1 MMETLLNYLESLA
14 PDTPRNV
21 QYIEGGVATA
31 LVALSLVAGWSL
43 SKLIGPRLRQIWET
57 RAGYESELAG
67 RRIRDM
73 TRRATTFIL
82 CGFFLAIWP
91 WHLIPQVVFSL
102 TIAITV
108 GLFSNDLIRGVRMP
122 DWLGS
127 VIGLAMF
134 VSIASGL
141 VGGITP
147 ITEAMDRVGV
157 DVGSNRISLLKIVTV
172 AMTAVILLAVAR
184 VLMKLV
190 GHVIGNSELDGAQ
203 KVLGQKLATVAIL
216 AAAFMLGLDVL
227 GIDLTALAVF
237 SGAFGLAI
245 GFGMQ
250 KTIGN
255 LIAGIILLMD
265 RSIKPGDVIAVGDS
279 FGWVNKIGVRAVSV
293 LTREGKEHL
302 IPNEDLMTR
311 EVENWSYSNKNVR
324 ISIPVGVSYNS
335 DMDHVIALMKQAC
348 VDVPR
353 VLNHP
358 KPVVWMLEF
367 GDNSVNFEIR
377 CWINDPQSGVGNFK
391 AAVLKRVW
399 DLFKEHNVEIP
410 FPQRDVHVKSIAEPG
425 LKADP
430 ETGTDTGPD
439 TGPDTGAA
447 ESKTA

>member
-1 MMETLLNYLESLA
+1 MFDNLITQIEALA

-21 QYIEGGVATA
+21 QYLEGGIAAVLVILA
-31 LVALSLVAGWSL
+31 LLAGWYI
-43 SKLIGPRLRQIWET
+43 SKYVGPKLRHIWEA

-82 CGFFLAIWP
+82 CGIFMVSYD
-91 WHLIPQVVFSL
+91 WHLIAQVVFAM
-102 TIAITV
+102 TIAISM
-108 GLFSNDLIRGVRMP
+108 GLFTNDLIRGVTMP

-127 VIGLAMF
+127 IMGLTVFGA
-134 VSIASGL
+134 VALGL
-141 VGGITP
+141 VGNVDRITV
-147 ITEAMDRVGV
+147 ALDRVGL
-157 DVGSNRISLLKIVTV
+157 DIGTNRISLLWVVTI

-184 VLMKLV
+184 VSMKLAN
-190 GHVIGNSELDGAQ
+190 HVINNSQLDGAQ
-203 KVLGQKLATVAIL
+203 KVLGQKLSTVTIL
-216 AAAFMLGLDVL
+216 GAAFVFGLDVV

-311 EVENWSYSNKNVR
+311 EVENWSYSNRNVR
-324 ISIPVGVSYNS
+324 ISIPVGVSYNT
-335 DMDHVIALMKQAC
+335 DMDHAIELMKQAC

-353 VLNHP
+353 VLKHP

-399 DLFKEHNVEIP
+399 DLFKEHEIEIP
-410 FPQRDVHVKSIAEPG
+410 FPQRDIYIKTMPAAQEMVEAQPQPERKP
-425 LKADP
+425 KAQ
-430 ETGTDTGPD
+430 
-439 TGPDTGAA
+439 A
-447 ESKTA
+447 KT

>member
-1 MMETLLNYLESLA
+1 MIDNAFKYLETLT
-14 PDTPRNV
+14 PGTPRNV
-21 QYIEGGVATA
+21 QYIEGTVAVGLVILA
-31 LVALSLVAGWSL
+31 LTAGWYL
-43 SKLIGPRLRQIWET
+43 SKYIGPKLRHLWEA

-82 CGFFLAIWP
+82 CGIFLAFYP
-91 WHLIPQVVFSL
+91 WHLIAQVVFSL

-108 GLFSNDLIRGVRMP
+108 GLFANDLIRGVRMP
-122 DWLGS
+122 DWLGT
-127 VIGLAMF
+127 VIGLALF
-134 VSIASGL
+134 VSIGSGL
-141 VGGITP
+141 VGGIEP
-147 ITEAMDRVGV
+147 ITEALDKVGFTL
-157 DVGSNRISLLKIVTV
+157 GSRRISLLWIVTL
-172 AMTAVILLAVAR
+172 AMTAVIMLAVAR
-184 VLMKLV
+184 VLMRLV
-190 GHVIGNSELDGAQ
+190 TYVIGNSELDGAQ

-216 AAAFMLGLDVL
+216 GGAFVLGLDIV

-237 SGAFGLAI
+237 SGAFGLAV

-311 EVENWSYSNKNVR
+311 EVENWSYSNPNVR
-324 ISIPVGVSYNS
+324 ISIPVGVSYDT
-335 DMDHVIALMKQAC
+335 DMDHAIDLMKQAC

-353 VLNHP
+353 VLKHP

-367 GDNSVNFEIR
+367 GDSSVNFEIR
-377 CWINDPQSGVGNFK
+377 CWIKDPQSGVGNFK
-391 AAVLKRVW
+391 AAILKRVW
-399 DLFKEHNVEIP
+399 DLFKEHNIEIP
-410 FPQRDVHVKSIAEPG
+410 FPQRDIHIKSLP
-425 LKADP
+425 KA
-430 ETGTDTGPD
+430 GTFTLEAGSKHSIDS
-439 TGPDTGAA
+439 A
-447 ESKTA
+447 ESESTE

>member
-1 MMETLLNYLESLA
+1 MMKNMLEYIDSFA
-14 PDTPRNV
+14 PDTPIV
-21 QYIEGGVATA
+21 QQYVEGGVATVLVVLA
-31 LVALSLVAGWSL
+31 LTAGWFL
-43 SKLIGPRLRQIWET
+43 SKYVGPKLRHIWET

-73 TRRATTFIL
+73 TRRATIFIL
-82 CGFFLAIWP
+82 CGFFFGIWE
-91 WHLIPQVVFSL
+91 WSLIAQVVFAV
-102 TIAITV
+102 TIGASM
-108 GLFSNDLIRGVRMP
+108 GLFTNDLIRGVRMP
-122 DWLGS
+122 DWLGTVMGLTVFGS
-127 VIGLAMF
+127 VAL
-134 VSIASGL
+134 GL
-141 VGGITP
+141 VGNIERFT
-147 ITEAMDRVGV
+147 TAMSRVGI
-157 DVGSNRISLLKIVTV
+157 DVGTNRISLLVVVTTI
-172 AMTAVILLAVAR
+172 MTAVILLAVAR
-184 VLMKLV
+184 VLMKV
-190 GHVIGNSELDGAQ
+190 VSHVIANSELDGAQ

-216 AAAFMLGLDVL
+216 AAAFVLGLDVL

-265 RSIKPGDVIAVGDS
+265 RSIKPGDVIAVGDK

-302 IPNEDLMTR
+302 IPNENLMTQ

-324 ISIPVGVSYNS
+324 ISIPVGVSYDT
-335 DMDHVIALMKQAC
+335 DMDQAIELMKKAC

-353 VLNHP
+353 VLDHP

-367 GDNSVNFEIR
+367 GDSSVNFEIR

-399 DLFKEHNVEIP
+399 DLFKEHGVEIP
-410 FPQRDVHVKSIAEPG
+410 YPQRDVHIRTVPKGINVDGIAPSI
-425 LKADP
+425 
-430 ETGTDTGPD
+430 TD
-439 TGPDTGAA
+439 
-447 ESKTA
+447 

>member
-1 MMETLLNYLESLA
+1 MIDQALKYLEMLA

-21 QYIEGGVATA
+21 QYIEGVVAA
-31 LVALSLVAGWSL
+31 GLVAIALTLGWYL
-43 SKLIGPRLRQIWET
+43 SKYIGPKLRHLWEA

-82 CGFFLAIWP
+82 CGIFLAFYP
-91 WHLIPQVVFSL
+91 WHLIAQVVFSL

-108 GLFSNDLIRGVRMP
+108 GLFANDLIRGVRMP
-122 DWLGS
+122 NWLGTT
-127 VIGLAMF
+127 IGLALF
-134 VSIASGL
+134 VSIGSGL
-141 VGGITP
+141 VGGIEP
-147 ITEAMDRVGV
+147 ITLALDKVGFGI
-157 DVGSNRISLLKIVTV
+157 GSRRISLLWIVTL

-190 GHVIGNSELDGAQ
+190 AYIISNSELDGAQ

-216 AAAFMLGLDVL
+216 AGAFVLGLDVV

-265 RSIKPGDVIAVGDS
+265 RSIKPGDVIAVGNTY
-279 FGWVNKIGVRAVSV
+279 GWVNKIGVRAVSV

-311 EVENWSYSNKNVR
+311 EVENWSYSSPNVR
-324 ISIPVGVSYNS
+324 ISIPVGVSYNT
-335 DMDHVIALMKQAC
+335 DMDQAIDLMKQAC

-377 CWINDPQSGVGNFK
+377 CWIKDPQSGVGNFK
-391 AAVLKRVW
+391 AAILKRVW
-399 DLFKEHNVEIP
+399 DLFKEHAVEIP
-410 FPQRDVHVKSIAEPG
+410 FPQRDVHIKSLPQG
-425 LKADP
+425 
-430 ETGTDTGPD
+430 GTVTLEAGSKPL
-439 TGPDTGAA
+439 AA
-447 ESKTA
+447 PTESSAGD

>member
-1 MMETLLNYLESLA
+1 MMQDILGYIESLA

-21 QYIEGGVATA
+21 QYIESAVAVS
-31 LVALSLVAGWSL
+31 LVALALLSGWFL
-43 SKLIGPRLRQIWET
+43 SKYIGPKLRHIWET
-57 RAGYESELAG
+57 RAGYESDLAG

-82 CGFFLAIWP
+82 SGFFLSIWD
-91 WHLIPQVVFSL
+91 WQLIPQVVFAL
-102 TIAITV
+102 TIAITM
-108 GLFSNDLIRGVRMP
+108 GLFTNDLIRGVRMP
-122 DWLGS
+122 DWLGT
-127 VIGLAMF
+127 VMGLTVFITA
-134 VSIASGL
+134 ALGL
-141 VGGITP
+141 VGNIDRIT
-147 ITEAMDRVGV
+147 IALERVGL
-157 DVGSNRISLLKIVTV
+157 DVGTNRISLLAVVTTI
-172 AMTAVILLAVAR
+172 MTAVILLAIAR
-184 VLMKLV
+184 VLLKLV
-190 GHVIGNSELDGAQ
+190 GHVIANSQLDGAQ

-216 AAAFMLGLDVL
+216 GAAFILGLDVL

-302 IPNEDLMTR
+302 IPNENLMTQ

-324 ISIPVGVSYNS
+324 ISIPVGVSYDS
-335 DMDHVIALMKQAC
+335 DMDQVIELMKQAC

-377 CWINDPQSGVGNFK
+377 CWIKDPESGVGNFK

-399 DLFKEHNVEIP
+399 DLFKEHDVEIP
-410 FPQRDVHVKSIAEPG
+410 FPQRDVHIKSLPDKGTVKLSAE
-425 LKADP
+425 
-430 ETGTDTGPD
+430 
-439 TGPDTGAA
+439 
-447 ESKTA
+447 

>member
-1 MMETLLNYLESLA
+1 MMQKILGYIESLA

-21 QYIEGGVATA
+21 QYIESAVAAGLVTLA
-31 LVALSLVAGWSL
+31 LLAGWSL
-43 SKLIGPRLRQIWET
+43 SKYIGPKLRHIWET
-57 RAGYESELAG
+57 RAGYESDLAG

-82 CGFFLAIWP
+82 CGLFLAIWD
-91 WHLIPQVVFSL
+91 WQLIPQVVFAL
-102 TIAITV
+102 TIAITM
-108 GLFSNDLIRGVRMP
+108 GLFTNDLIRGVRMP
-122 DWLGS
+122 DSLGT
-127 VIGLAMF
+127 VMGLTVFISA
-134 VSIASGL
+134 ALGL
-141 VGGITP
+141 VGNIDRIT
-147 ITEAMDRVGV
+147 IALERVGI
-157 DVGSNRISLLKIVTV
+157 DVGTHRISLLAVVTTI
-172 AMTAVILLAVAR
+172 MTAVILLAVAR
-184 VLMKLV
+184 VLMKLIS
-190 GHVIGNSELDGAQ
+190 HVIANSQLDGAQ

-216 AAAFMLGLDVL
+216 AAAFILGLDVL

-237 SGAFGLAI
+237 SGAFGLAV

-302 IPNEDLMTR
+302 IPNENLMTQ

-324 ISIPVGVSYNS
+324 ISIPVGVSYDS
-335 DMDHVIALMKQAC
+335 DMDQVIDLMKQAC

-377 CWINDPQSGVGNFK
+377 CWIKDPESGVGNFK

-399 DLFKEHNVEIP
+399 DLFKEHGVEIP
-410 FPQRDVHVKSIAEPG
+410 FPQRDVHIKSLPAKGEVR
-425 LKADP
+425 LSAD
-430 ETGTDTGPD
+430 
-439 TGPDTGAA
+439 
-447 ESKTA
+447 

>member
-1 MMETLLNYLESLA
+1 MIDNAFSYIEALT

-21 QYIEGGVATA
+21 QYIEGAVAAGLVMLA
-31 LVALSLVAGWSL
+31 LTAGWYL
-43 SKLIGPRLRQIWET
+43 SKYIGPKLRHLWEA

-82 CGFFLAIWP
+82 CGIFLAFYP
-91 WHLIPQVVFSL
+91 WHLIAQVVFSL

-108 GLFSNDLIRGVRMP
+108 GLFANDLIRGVRMP
-122 DWLGS
+122 DWLGTI
-127 VIGLAMF
+127 IGLALF
-134 VSIASGL
+134 VSIGSGL
-141 VGGITP
+141 VGGIEP
-147 ITEAMDRVGV
+147 ITLALDKVGFGI
-157 DVGSNRISLLKIVTV
+157 GSRRISLLWIVTL

-190 GHVIGNSELDGAQ
+190 AYIIGNSELDAAQ

-216 AAAFMLGLDVL
+216 AGAFVLGLDVV

-265 RSIKPGDVIAVGDS
+265 RSIKPGDVIAVGDTY
-279 FGWVNKIGVRAVSV
+279 GWVNKIGVRAVSV
-293 LTREGKEHL
+293 LTRAGKEHL

-311 EVENWSYSNKNVR
+311 EVENWSYSSPNIR
-324 ISIPVGVSYNS
+324 ISIPVGVSYNT
-335 DMDHVIALMKQAC
+335 DMDQAIDLMKQAC

-367 GDNSVNFEIR
+367 GDSSVNFEIR
-377 CWINDPQSGVGNFK
+377 CWIKDPQSGVGNFR
-391 AAVLKRVW
+391 AAILKRVW
-399 DLFKEHNVEIP
+399 DLFKEHGVEIP
-410 FPQRDVHVKSIAEPG
+410 FPQRDVHIKS
-425 LKADP
+425 LP
-430 ETGTDTGPD
+430 EGGTVTLE
-439 TGPDTGAA
+439 AA
-447 ESKTA
+447 PQPVTAPTESTAKD

>member
-1 MMETLLNYLESLA
+1 MIDQVLQYLESLA
-14 PDTPRNV
+14 PDTPRNI
-21 QYIEGGVATA
+21 QYIEGIVAVGLAAMALTA
-31 LVALSLVAGWSL
+31 GSYL
-43 SKLIGPRLRQIWET
+43 SKYIGPKLRHLWEA

-73 TRRATTFIL
+73 TSRATTFIL
-82 CGFFLAIWP
+82 CGIFLAAYP
-91 WHLIPQVVFSL
+91 WHLIAHVVFSL

-108 GLFSNDLIRGVRMP
+108 GLFANDLIRGVRMP
-122 DWLGS
+122 DWLGTA
-127 VIGLAMF
+127 IGLALF
-134 VSIASGL
+134 ITIGSGL
-141 VGGITP
+141 VGGIAP
-147 ITEAMDRVGV
+147 IAEAMERVGF
-157 DVGSNRISLLKIVTV
+157 DLGSRRISLWWIVTV
-172 AMTAVILLAVAR
+172 AVTAVMLFAVAR
-184 VLMKLV
+184 ALMKV
-190 GHVIGNSELDGAQ
+190 VSHIIGNSQLDGAQ
-203 KVLGQKLATVAIL
+203 KVLGQKLAIVAIF
-216 AAAFMLGLDVL
+216 AAAFVLGLDIL

-311 EVENWSYSNKNVR
+311 EVENWSYSNPNVR
-324 ISIPVGVSYNS
+324 ISIPVGVSYNT
-335 DMDHVIALMKQAC
+335 DMDQAIDLMKQAC

-377 CWINDPQSGVGNFK
+377 CWIKDPQSGVGNFK
-391 AAVLKRVW
+391 AAILKRVW
-399 DLFKEHNVEIP
+399 DLFKEHGVEIP
-410 FPQRDVHVKSIAEPG
+410 FPQRDVHIKSLPEGGTVTLEAGPKPAIATPDS
-425 LKADP
+425 ATP
-430 ETGTDTGPD
+430 E
-439 TGPDTGAA
+439 
-447 ESKTA
+447 

>member
-1 MMETLLNYLESLA
+1 MIDNALRQLELFA
-14 PDTPRNV
+14 PDTPRSV
-21 QYIEGGVATA
+21 QYVEGGVAVVLVTLA
-31 LVALSLVAGWSL
+31 LAAGWLL
-43 SKLIGPRLRQIWET
+43 SRQLSPWLRRMWED

-73 TRRATTFIL
+73 VRRLATFTL
-82 CGFFLAIWP
+82 CALFLFFYEWS
-91 WHLIPQVVFSL
+91 LIAQVVLSL

-108 GLFSNDLIRGVRMP
+108 GLFANDLIRGVRMP
-122 DWLGS
+122 DWIGTLAGLALS
-127 VIGLAMF
+127 VAIGLA
-134 VSIASGL
+134 L
-141 VGGITP
+141 VGNIQRLTV
-147 ITEAMDRVGV
+147 AMDRVGF
-157 DVGSNRISLLKIVTV
+157 DVGSNRVSLLNVVVI
-172 AMTAVILLAVAR
+172 ALTAVILFAVAR
-184 VLMKLV
+184 LLMRV
-190 GHVIGNSELDGAQ
+190 VSHIIENSELDGAQ

-216 AAAFMLGLDVL
+216 AAAFFLGLDVL

-324 ISIPVGVSYNS
+324 ISIPVGVSYSS
-335 DMDHVIALMKQAC
+335 DMDEVMALLHKAC
-348 VDVPR
+348 DDVPR
-353 VLNHP
+353 VLTHP
-358 KPVVWMLEF
+358 KPVVWMTEF

-377 CWINDPQSGVGNFK
+377 CWINDPQGGVGNFK
-391 AAVLKRVW
+391 AAVTKRVW
-399 DLFKEHNVEIP
+399 DLFKENEIEIP
-410 FPQRDVHVKSIAEPG
+410 FPQRDVHIRTVGGEVP
-425 LKADP
+425 ADGRLP
-430 ETGTDTGPD
+430 LDLGDGPRR
-439 TGPDTGAA
+439 
-447 ESKTA
+447 

>member
-1 MMETLLNYLESLA
+1 MMDKAFKYLETLA
-14 PDTPRNV
+14 PETPRNV
-21 QYIEGGVATA
+21 QYTEGVVAAGLVMLA
-31 LVALSLVAGWSL
+31 LTAGWYL
-43 SKLIGPRLRQIWET
+43 SKYLGPKLRHLWEA

-82 CGFFLAIWP
+82 CGIFLSFYP
-91 WHLIPQVVFSL
+91 WHLIAQVVFSL

-108 GLFSNDLIRGVRMP
+108 GLFANDLIRGVRMP
-122 DWLGS
+122 DWLGTF
-127 VIGLAMF
+127 IGLALF
-134 VSIASGL
+134 VSIGSGL
-141 VGGITP
+141 VGGIGP
-147 ITEAMDRVGV
+147 ITEAMDKVGFSL
-157 DVGSNRISLLKIVTV
+157 GTRRISLLWIVTL
-172 AMTAVILLAVAR
+172 AMTAVMMLAVAR

-190 GHVIGNSELDGAQ
+190 TYIIGNSELDGAQ
-203 KVLGQKLATVAIL
+203 KLLGQKLATVAIL
-216 AAAFMLGLDVL
+216 AGAFVLGLDVV

-265 RSIKPGDVIAVGDS
+265 RSIKPGDVIAVGDTY
-279 FGWVNKIGVRAVSV
+279 GWVNKIGVRAVSV

-311 EVENWSYSNKNVR
+311 EVENWSYSSPNVR
-324 ISIPVGVSYNS
+324 ISIPVGVSYNT
-335 DMDHVIALMKQAC
+335 DMDQAIDLMKQAC

-377 CWINDPQSGVGNFK
+377 CWIKDPQSGVGNFK
-391 AAVLKRVW
+391 AAILKRVW
-399 DLFKEHNVEIP
+399 DLFKEHGIEIP
-410 FPQRDVHVKSIAEPG
+410 FPQRDVHIRSLPKGGTITLEASSESTTSG
-425 LKADP
+425 SHSTK
-430 ETGTDTGPD
+430 TG
-439 TGPDTGAA
+439 
-447 ESKTA
+447 

>member
-1 MMETLLNYLESLA
+1 MIEGFLNQFEALA
-14 PDTPRNV
+14 PDTPSNV
-21 QYIEGGVATA
+21 QYIQGGIAAA
-31 LVALSLVAGWSL
+31 LVILSLVAGWYL
-43 SKLIGPRLRQIWET
+43 SKYVGPKLRHIWEA

-73 TRRATTFIL
+73 VRRATTFLL
-82 CGFFLAIWP
+82 CGIFLASYEWY
-91 WHLIPQVVFSL
+91 LIAQVVFAL
-102 TIAITV
+102 TIAITM
-108 GLFSNDLIRGVRMP
+108 GLFTNDLIRGVRMP

-127 VIGLAMF
+127 VMGLTVF
-134 VSIASGL
+134 VSVALGL
-141 VGGITP
+141 VGNIDRIT
-147 ITEAMDRVGV
+147 IAMERVGV
-157 DVGSNRISLLKIVTV
+157 DIGDNRISLLWVVTV

-184 VLMKLV
+184 VAMKLINY
-190 GHVIGNSELDGAQ
+190 VIGNSELDGAQ

-216 AAAFMLGLDVL
+216 AGVFVLGLDVL

-324 ISIPVGVSYNS
+324 ISIPVGVSYNT
-335 DMDHVIALMKQAC
+335 DMDQAIELMKQAC
-348 VDVPR
+348 EDVPR

-399 DLFKEHNVEIP
+399 DLFKENEIEIP
-410 FPQRDVHVKSIAEPG
+410 FPQRDVHIRSLPAGVNPVGS
-425 LKADP
+425 
-430 ETGTDTGPD
+430 
-439 TGPDTGAA
+439 
-447 ESKTA
+447 

>member
-1 MMETLLNYLESLA
+1 MMQKILGYIESLA

-21 QYIEGGVATA
+21 QYIESAVAAGLVTLA
-31 LVALSLVAGWSL
+31 LLAGWSL
-43 SKLIGPRLRQIWET
+43 SKYIGPKLRHIWET
-57 RAGYESELAG
+57 RAGYESDLAG

-82 CGFFLAIWP
+82 CGLFLAIWD
-91 WHLIPQVVFSL
+91 WQLIPQVVFAL
-102 TIAITV
+102 TIAITM
-108 GLFSNDLIRGVRMP
+108 GLFTNDLIRGVRMP
-122 DWLGS
+122 DWLGT
-127 VIGLAMF
+127 VMGLTVFISA
-134 VSIASGL
+134 ALGL
-141 VGGITP
+141 VGNIDRIT
-147 ITEAMDRVGV
+147 IALERVGI
-157 DVGSNRISLLKIVTV
+157 DVGTHRISLLAVVTTI
-172 AMTAVILLAVAR
+172 MTAVILLAVAR
-184 VLMKLV
+184 VLMKLIS
-190 GHVIGNSELDGAQ
+190 HVIANSQLDGAQ

-216 AAAFMLGLDVL
+216 GAAFILGLDVL

-302 IPNEDLMTR
+302 IPNENLMTQ

-324 ISIPVGVSYNS
+324 ISIPVGVSYDS
-335 DMDHVIALMKQAC
+335 DMDQVIDLMKQAC

-377 CWINDPQSGVGNFK
+377 CWIKDPESGVGNFK

-399 DLFKEHNVEIP
+399 DLFKEHGVEIP
-410 FPQRDVHVKSIAEPG
+410 FPQRDVHIKSLPAKGEVR
-425 LKADP
+425 LSD
-430 ETGTDTGPD
+430 D
-439 TGPDTGAA
+439 
-447 ESKTA
+447 

>member
-1 MMETLLNYLESLA
+1 MMEQIFGYLESLA
-14 PDTPRNV
+14 PDTPRNL
-21 QYIEGGVATA
+21 QYIEGGVAA
-31 LVALSLVAGWSL
+31 GLVAIALFAGWLL
-43 SKLIGPRLRQIWET
+43 SRYIGPKLRNVWET

-82 CGFFLAIWP
+82 CGFFLAIWQ
-91 WHLIPQVVFSL
+91 WQLIPQVIFAL
-102 TIAITV
+102 TIAITM
-108 GLFSNDLIRGVRMP
+108 GLFTNDLIRGVRMP
-122 DWLGS
+122 DWLGTTM
-127 VIGLAMF
+127 GLTVFISA
-134 VSIASGL
+134 ALGL
-141 VGGITP
+141 VGNIDRIT
-147 ITEAMDRVGV
+147 IALERVGI
-157 DVGSNRISLLKIVTV
+157 DVGTNRISLLAVVTTI
-172 AMTAVILLAVAR
+172 MTAVILLAVAR

-190 GHVIGNSELDGAQ
+190 THVIGNSDLDGAQ

-302 IPNEDLMTR
+302 IPNENLMTQ

-324 ISIPVGVSYNS
+324 ISIPVGVSYDS
-335 DMDHVIALMKQAC
+335 DMDQAIELMKQAC

-399 DLFKEHNVEIP
+399 DLFKEHGVEIP
-410 FPQRDVHVKSIAEPG
+410 FPQRDVHIRSLP
-425 LKADP
+425 AD
-430 ETGTDTGPD
+430 GKLSLSAD
-439 TGPDTGAA
+439 
-447 ESKTA
+447 

>member
-1 MMETLLNYLESLA
+1 MFDNFISQLEALA
-14 PDTPRNV
+14 PDTPANV
-21 QYIEGGVATA
+21 QYLEAGIAAGLVILA
-31 LVALSLVAGWSL
+31 LVSGWYL
-43 SKLIGPRLRQIWET
+43 SKYVGPKLRHIWEA
-57 RAGYESELAG
+57 RAGYESEIAG

-82 CGFFLAIWP
+82 CGIFIAFYD
-91 WHLIPQVVFSL
+91 WHLIAQAIFAI
-102 TIAITV
+102 TIAV
-108 GLFSNDLIRGVRMP
+108 SMGLFTNDLIRGVRMP

-127 VIGLAMF
+127 VMGLAVF
-134 VSIASGL
+134 VSIVLGL
-141 VGGITP
+141 VGNVDRIT
-147 ITEAMDRVGV
+147 IALDRVGL
-157 DVGSNRISLLKIVTV
+157 DIGTNRISLLLVVTI

-184 VLMKLV
+184 VSMKLV
-190 GHVIGNSELDGAQ
+190 NHVIANSQLDGAQ
-203 KVLGQKLATVAIL
+203 KVLGQKLATVTIL
-216 AAAFMLGLDVL
+216 SAAFVLGLDVL

-311 EVENWSYSNKNVR
+311 EVENWSYSNRNVR

-335 DMDHVIALMKQAC
+335 DMDQVIELMKQAC

-358 KPVVWMLEF
+358 KPVAWMLEF

-377 CWINDPQSGVGNFK
+377 CWINDPQSGVGNFR

-399 DLFKEHNVEIP
+399 DLFKEHGVEIP
-410 FPQRDVHVKSIAEPG
+410 FPQRDIHIKSMPASGQTILEEIP
-425 LKADP
+425 K
-430 ETGTDTGPD
+430 
-439 TGPDTGAA
+439 
-447 ESKTA
+447 S

>member
-1 MMETLLNYLESLA
+1 MIDTVLNQLEALA
-14 PDTPRNV
+14 PDTQANKL
-21 QYIEGGVATA
+21 YLEGSVAA
-31 LVALSLVAGWSL
+31 VLVVFALVAGWYL
-43 SKLIGPRLRQIWET
+43 SKYIGPKLRHLWEA

-73 TRRATTFIL
+73 TRRAVTFIL
-82 CGFFLAIWP
+82 CGMFLAFWP
-91 WHLIPQVVFSL
+91 WTLIAKVVFAL
-102 TIAITV
+102 TIAVTM
-108 GLFSNDLIRGVRMP
+108 GLFTNDLIRGVRMP
-122 DWLGS
+122 DWLGTTM
-127 VIGLAMF
+127 GLTVFGSA
-134 VSIASGL
+134 ALGL
-141 VGGITP
+141 VGNIERIT
-147 ITEAMDRVGV
+147 IAMDRVGI
-157 DVGSNRISLLKIVTV
+157 DIGTNRISLLWIVTI

-184 VLMKLV
+184 VLLKLIN
-190 GHVIGNSELDGAQ
+190 HVIGNSQLDGAQ

-216 AAAFMLGLDVL
+216 AGVFVLGLDVL

-324 ISIPVGVSYNS
+324 ISIPVGVSYNT
-335 DMDHVIALMKQAC
+335 DMDHAIELMKKAC
-348 VDVPR
+348 EDVPR

-399 DLFKEHNVEIP
+399 DLFKEHQIEIP
-410 FPQRDVHVKSIAEPG
+410 FPQRDIHVRSIPATLNLDKVAQENP
-425 LKADP
+425 
-430 ETGTDTGPD
+430 
-439 TGPDTGAA
+439 
-447 ESKTA
+447 

>member
-1 MMETLLNYLESLA
+1 MIDNAFKYLETLTA
-14 PDTPRNV
+14 DTPRNV
-21 QYIEGGVATA
+21 QYIEGAVAAGLVMLA
-31 LVALSLVAGWSL
+31 LTVGWYL
-43 SKLIGPRLRQIWET
+43 SKYIGPKLRHLWEA

-82 CGFFLAIWP
+82 CGIFLAFYP
-91 WHLIPQVVFSL
+91 WHLIAQVVFSL

-108 GLFSNDLIRGVRMP
+108 GLFANDLIRGVRMP
-122 DWLGS
+122 DWLGT
-127 VIGLAMF
+127 VIGLALF
-134 VSIASGL
+134 VSIGSGL
-141 VGGITP
+141 VGGIEP
-147 ITEAMDRVGV
+147 ITLALDKVGFSI
-157 DVGSNRISLLKIVTV
+157 GTRRISLLWIVTL
-172 AMTAVILLAVAR
+172 AMTAVIMLAVAR

-190 GHVIGNSELDGAQ
+190 TYIIGNSELDGAQ

-216 AAAFMLGLDVL
+216 AGAFVLGLDVV

-255 LIAGIILLMD
+255 MIAGIILLMD
-265 RSIKPGDVIAVGDS
+265 RSIKPGDVIAVGNTY
-279 FGWVNKIGVRAVSV
+279 GWVNKIGVRAVSV

-311 EVENWSYSNKNVR
+311 EVENWSYSSPNVR
-324 ISIPVGVSYNS
+324 ISIPVGVSYNT
-335 DMDHVIALMKQAC
+335 DMDQAIDLMKQAC

-377 CWINDPQSGVGNFK
+377 CWIKDPQSGVGNFK
-391 AAVLKRVW
+391 AAILKRVW
-399 DLFKEHNVEIP
+399 DLFKEHGVEIP
-410 FPQRDVHVKSIAEPG
+410 FPQRDIHIRSMPTDATVKLDAGSKPSLDE
-425 LKADP
+425 
-430 ETGTDTGPD
+430 
-439 TGPDTGAA
+439 A
-447 ESKTA
+447 ESTATE

>member
-1 MMETLLNYLESLA
+1 MMQKILGYIESLA

-21 QYIEGGVATA
+21 QYIESAVAAGLVTLA
-31 LVALSLVAGWSL
+31 LLAGWSL
-43 SKLIGPRLRQIWET
+43 SKYIGPKLRHIWET
-57 RAGYESELAG
+57 RAGYESDLAG

-82 CGFFLAIWP
+82 CGLFLAIWD
-91 WHLIPQVVFSL
+91 WQLIPQVVFAL
-102 TIAITV
+102 TIAITM
-108 GLFSNDLIRGVRMP
+108 GLFTNDLIRGVRMP
-122 DWLGS
+122 DSLGT
-127 VIGLAMF
+127 VMGLTVFISA
-134 VSIASGL
+134 ALGL
-141 VGGITP
+141 VGNIDRIT
-147 ITEAMDRVGV
+147 IALERVGI
-157 DVGSNRISLLKIVTV
+157 DVGTHRISLLAVVTTI
-172 AMTAVILLAVAR
+172 MTAVILLAVAR
-184 VLMKLV
+184 VLMKLIS
-190 GHVIGNSELDGAQ
+190 HVIANSQLDGAQ

-216 AAAFMLGLDVL
+216 AAAFILGLDVL

-237 SGAFGLAI
+237 SGAFGLAV

-302 IPNEDLMTR
+302 IPNENLMTQ

-324 ISIPVGVSYNS
+324 ISIPVGVSYDS
-335 DMDHVIALMKQAC
+335 DMDQVIDLMKQAC

-377 CWINDPQSGVGNFK
+377 CWIKDPESGVGNFK

-399 DLFKEHNVEIP
+399 DLFKEHGVEIP
-410 FPQRDVHVKSIAEPG
+410 FPQRDVHIKSLPAKEEVR
-425 LKADP
+425 LSAD
-430 ETGTDTGPD
+430 
-439 TGPDTGAA
+439 
-447 ESKTA
+447 

>member
-1 MMETLLNYLESLA
+1 MMEEFLGYFESLA
-14 PDTPRNV
+14 PETPRNI
-21 QYIEGGVATA
+21 QLIEGAVAAA
-31 LVALSLVAGWSL
+31 LVVLALAAGWIL
-43 SKLIGPRLRQIWET
+43 SKYIGPRLRHLWET

-82 CGFFLAIWP
+82 CGLFIGIYDWG
-91 WHLIPQVVFSL
+91 LIAQVVFAL
-102 TIAITV
+102 TIAATM
-108 GLFSNDLIRGVRMP
+108 GLFTNDLIRGVRMP
-122 DWLGS
+122 DWLGTTM
-127 VIGLAMF
+127 GLAVF
-134 VSIASGL
+134 VSVALAL
-141 VGGITP
+141 VGNIDRIT
-147 ITEAMDRVGV
+147 TAMSRVGI
-157 DVGSNRISLLKIVTV
+157 DVGTNRISLLVVVTTI
-172 AMTAVILLAVAR
+172 MTAVILLAVAR

-190 GHVIGNSELDGAQ
+190 SHVISNSDLDGAQ

-216 AAAFMLGLDVL
+216 GAAFVLGLDVL

-302 IPNEDLMTR
+302 IPNENLMTQ

-324 ISIPVGVSYNS
+324 ISIPVGVSYNT
-335 DMDHVIALMKQAC
+335 DMDQAIDLMKQAC

-399 DLFKEHNVEIP
+399 DLFKEHEIEIP
-410 FPQRDVHVKSIAEPG
+410 FPQRDVHIRMMPESGMKSLNIESENRSGTAA
-425 LKADP
+425 AD
-430 ETGTDTGPD
+430 
-439 TGPDTGAA
+439 
-447 ESKTA
+447 

>member
-1 MMETLLNYLESLA
+1 MMQDILGYIESLA

-21 QYIEGGVATA
+21 QYIESAVAA
-31 LVALSLVAGWSL
+31 GLVTLALVAGWSL
-43 SKLIGPRLRQIWET
+43 SKYIGPKLRHIWET
-57 RAGYESELAG
+57 RAGYESDLAG

-82 CGFFLAIWP
+82 CGLFLAIWD
-91 WHLIPQVVFSL
+91 WQLVPQVIFAL
-102 TIAITV
+102 TIAITM
-108 GLFSNDLIRGVRMP
+108 GLFTNDLIRGVTMP
-122 DWLGS
+122 DWLGT
-127 VIGLAMF
+127 VMGLTVFISA
-134 VSIASGL
+134 ALGL
-141 VGGITP
+141 VGNIDRITVAL
-147 ITEAMDRVGV
+147 ERVGI
-157 DVGSNRISLLKIVTV
+157 DVGTNRISLLAVVTTI
-172 AMTAVILLAVAR
+172 MTAVILLAVAR

-190 GHVIGNSELDGAQ
+190 SHVIANSQLDGAQ

-216 AAAFMLGLDVL
+216 GAAFILGLDVL

-302 IPNEDLMTR
+302 IPNENLMTQ

-324 ISIPVGVSYNS
+324 ISIPVGVSYDS
-335 DMDHVIALMKQAC
+335 DMDQVIELMKQAC

-399 DLFKEHNVEIP
+399 DLFKEHGVEIP
-410 FPQRDVHVKSIAEPG
+410 FPQRDVHIKSLPA
-425 LKADP
+425 K
-430 ETGTDTGPD
+430 GTVELST
-439 TGPDTGAA
+439 
-447 ESKTA
+447 E

>member
-1 MMETLLNYLESLA
+1 MMETFLNQLEQFVPES
-14 PDTPRNV
+14 PGSIQFV
-21 QYIEGGVATA
+21 EGGVAAA
-31 LVALSLVAGWSL
+31 LVIVSLVAGWSL
-43 SKLIGPRLRQIWET
+43 SKYLAPKLQYIWET

-82 CGFFLAIWP
+82 CGIFLAFWP
-91 WHLIPQVVFSL
+91 WTLIAKVVFAL
-102 TIAITV
+102 TIAITMA
-108 GLFSNDLIRGVRMP
+108 LFTNDLIRGVRMP
-122 DWLGS
+122 DWLGT
-127 VIGLAMF
+127 IMGLTVF
-134 VSIASGL
+134 VSVALGL
-141 VGGITP
+141 VGNIDRIT
-147 ITEAMDRVGV
+147 IAMERVGL
-157 DVGSNRISLLKIVTV
+157 DIGTNRISLLWVVTI

-184 VLMKLV
+184 VLLKLV
-190 GHVIGNSELDGAQ
+190 NYVIGNSQLDGAQ

-216 AAAFMLGLDVL
+216 AAAFVLGLDVL

-324 ISIPVGVSYNS
+324 ISIPVGVSYDT
-335 DMDHVIALMKQAC
+335 DMDQAIELMKQAC
-348 VDVPR
+348 EDVPR

-358 KPVVWMLEF
+358 KPVAWMLEF
-367 GDNSVNFEIR
+367 GDSSVNFEIR
-377 CWINDPQSGVGNFK
+377 CWINDPQSGVGNFR

-399 DLFKEHNVEIP
+399 DLFKEHNIEIP
-410 FPQRDVHVKSIAEPG
+410 FPQRDIHVKS
-425 LKADP
+425 L
-430 ETGTDTGPD
+430 PD
-439 TGPDTGAA
+439 NAKLT
-447 ESKTA
+447 SK